1 VRAKATYSTA
11 TSDARQLSFELIGGA
26 QTSYSQVDSLEPEV
40 VASVYA
46 PATGAEVGRN
56 SNTPAPSAVVNE
68 RAYPHMYDPEAGQS
82 GAAMS
87 LIGRAKTEAA
97 AALDAWGESN
107 LDEVSSRLSLVA
119 TNVAAA
125 HRYTA
130 FNESLGAVVSYVR
143 RAVLCA
149 AVPDLET
156 QQLMLLARSLVSLH
170 QQPMVS
176 LDEATDMIE
185 ELENAGWRGRH
196 SDVAAFVAALV
207 LPEKSSESSSAGGV
221 LI

>member
-1 VRAKATYSTA
+1 
-11 TSDARQLSFELIGGA
+11 
-26 QTSYSQVDSLEPEV
+26 
-40 VASVYA
+40 
-46 PATGAEVGRN
+46 
-56 SNTPAPSAVVNE
+56 
-68 RAYPHMYDPEAGQS
+68 
-82 GAAMS
+82 
-87 LIGRAKTEAA
+87 
-97 AALDAWGESN
+97 
-107 LDEVSSRLSLVA
+107 
-119 TNVAAA
+119 
-125 HRYTA
+125 
-130 FNESLGAVVSYVR
+130 VSYVR